1 MSPGATLASG
11 FLSLRPSPRSD
22 DYSPVRESAQAPRS
36 RASPACPGLNSCPES
51 DRLRGGLFPRR
62 NACGSWLV
70 LRHSGRVAS
79 HTCPAAGGKMAP
91 SMNASSVRLTNFKL
105 RAYRSCKSTSFAPD
119 TRVTALIGSN
129 GSGKTNVLQGL
140 MLLCGVRANPYRP
153 GEDDLFA
160 LKSQIFATF
169 SFDKKSV
176 YLRRSVVYRPTD
188 QNRDQ
193 LLYSHDEWNFE
204 EISGKRQWLE
214 FPSPEDLR
222 YGSYGHHMNRR
233 WYISHR
239 RSGSGIVRRPVEMPK
254 ASKKIWDA
262 LNAIHDFQSRTAY
275 YSASQFTNPAQCPS
289 SFEIDEDGDL
299 YEQESFSTRSR
310 DHLQF
315 IYQLYRMRERK
326 ESLYESYMSLVD
338 ERGLGLIQKIKWRE
352 NKYST
357 KAYEVRAG
365 GKVIS
370 KSRKRFLIIPT
381 VHIGDSELSFAQ
393 LSEGSF
399 RTLAILFYVVTDTS
413 CLLLI
418 EEPEVCVHHGLLTSV
433 VEIIKDFARK
443 KQVIFSTHSEN
454 ILDQLEPEQ
463 VRLVRK
469 DIFGTTIST
478 ISERMSA
485 QQFRALKKY
494 LQTEGNLG
502 EYWRSS
508 GFSE

>member
-1 MSPGATLASG
+1 
-11 FLSLRPSPRSD
+11 
-22 DYSPVRESAQAPRS
+22 
-36 RASPACPGLNSCPES
+36 
-51 DRLRGGLFPRR
+51 
-62 NACGSWLV
+62 
-70 LRHSGRVAS
+70 
-79 HTCPAAGGKMAP
+79 
-91 SMNASSVRLTNFKL
+91 
-105 RAYRSCKSTSFAPD
+105 
-119 TRVTALIGSN
+119 
-129 GSGKTNVLQGL
+129 
-140 MLLCGVRANPYRP
+140 
-153 GEDDLFA
+153 
-160 LKSQIFATF
+160 
-169 SFDKKSV
+169 
-176 YLRRSVVYRPTD
+176 
-188 QNRDQ
+188 
-193 LLYSHDEWNFE
+193 
-204 EISGKRQWLE
+204 
-214 FPSPEDLR
+214 
-222 YGSYGHHMNRR
+222 
-233 WYISHR
+233 
-239 RSGSGIVRRPVEMPK
+239 
-254 ASKKIWDA
+254 
-262 LNAIHDFQSRTAY
+262 
-275 YSASQFTNPAQCPS
+275 
-289 SFEIDEDGDL
+289 
-299 YEQESFSTRSR
+299 
-310 DHLQF
+310 
-315 IYQLYRMRERK
+315 
-326 ESLYESYMSLVD
+326 
-338 ERGLGLIQKIKWRE
+338 
-352 NKYST
+352 
-357 KAYEVRAG
+357 VRAG